1 MKTKRRTL
9 RLSFGTAFAGVV
21 LLVLAWACHRV
32 GSVAVRAQSG
42 ACPQGPV
49 EQAGGIWHTYYCTQ
63 FNSLSTSE
71 DLPPVAGN
79 DGSWLSGAP
88 CGGNWWLGIVYD
100 GSIGSNVLSMGASS
114 SRCYGYTW
122 RDDDETGNGSGG
134 SHPQGGTFPLRTGGR
149 DGVRVRM
156 RLRPALPPP
165 PDNFCDTA
173 GYGVNGTTAYWPGS
187 NPNLVLSMLGL
198 YGQTGGP
205 SHWYREMNGGYAQNQ
220 NFSCNNLP
228 GYVDLLL
235 TGLEGPGGGA
245 PTWTYQLSSD
255 GGATWQTIWT
265 HTGEIGWPLGVSFG
279 DPTLQTWP
287 GLWPPLYVDFF
298 STEYWTQ
305 ATPTPPPTSTPYV
318 QAYARNPQGQAV
330 NVAGMGRSRFDVG
343 GPGYASFYPDRSSYT
358 GAALDYAGRVD
369 RGAFFR
375 RYGNQVLMGVTPS
388 PNGVAWQSGATDLY
402 YGWPNWYTGGRSVV
416 AVYATTTPTPTPT
429 PWLDAHVRN
438 PQGTPVAQT
447 VCRARFN
454 SSGSPSYNTC
464 QTTANYQSAPMSY
477 GSYIYRG
484 ARIAPSG
491 NNVVLGVTPAP
502 VSGTRRDVSGTTLYG
517 WSGWNTGER
526 DVTFVVATPT
536 PTPTPV
542 PQIAVH
548 AINPQGTPVAVSRV
562 GSVRFNDGS
571 GAWLWAYNT
580 NATDYSGSAPPYG
593 SYDNRGAYFR
603 YYSNQVFLGVTA
615 TPGVMQVNPATR
627 NVYFGWPDWYSGNR
641 EVYGV
646 FATPTPTPTNTPTP
660 TPTNTPTITPSSTPT
675 NTPTNTPT
683 PTPTNTP
690 TPTPTPPPYVLPPT
704 LRPFLHLRGHEPP
717 YTTQQIDYLASD
729 DVHHYAQVYLH
740 AVPAAEVVSPPQY
753 CEWTGS
759 GWTCTPADG
768 FEWLGYTFS
777 GVRRASYWFPSPV
790 GEVTKAY
797 SSAEHTF
804 NPYPRWSD
812 PDYDWPREFLHLY
825 FNLPAGSMPP
835 CPVTGLDGPC
845 VIYEDRAPGEEILV
859 TTLRGRATW
868 TSPPRSEEFELA
880 VEYPLILS
888 ATQWEAP

>member
-1 MKTKRRTL
+1 MKTKRRIL
-9 RLSFGTAFAGVV
+9 RPAFWTALVGVS
-21 LLVLAWACHRV
+21 LLAFVWTCHQMEP
-32 GSVAVRAQSG
+32 VAVRAQSG

-49 EQAGGIWHTYYCTQ
+49 DQAGGTWHTYYCTQ

-71 DLPPVAGN
+71 DVPPVAGN
-79 DGSWLSGAP
+79 NGSWLTGAP
-88 CGGNWWLGIVYD
+88 CGGDWQIAVEYD
-100 GSIGSNVLSMGASS
+100 ATASSNVLKMTAVN
-114 SRCYGYTW
+114 SRCYGYAW
-122 RDDDETGNGSGG
+122 RDDDETGTGSGG
-134 SHPQGGTFPLRTGGR
+134 SHPQGGTFPLRTSGR

-156 RLRPALPPP
+156 RLRPAQPAFPYT
-165 PDNFCDTA
+165 FCNTA
-173 GYGVNGTTAYWPGS
+173 GYGVNGTTGYWPGS

-205 SHWYREMNGGYAQNQ
+205 SRWYREMNGGYAQNQ
-220 NFSCNNLP
+220 NFSCSSLP

-235 TGLEGPGGGA
+235 TGLEAPGGGT

-255 GGATWQTIWT
+255 GGTTWQTVWS
-265 HTGEIGWPLGVSFG
+265 HTGEIGWPLAVSFG

-305 ATPTPPPTSTPYV
+305 ATPTPPPTATPYV

-358 GAALDYAGRVD
+358 GAALDYAGRDD

-375 RYGNQVLMGVTPS
+375 SYGDQVLMGVTPS
-388 PNGVAWQSGATDLY
+388 PNGVAWQSGTTDLY

-416 AVYATTTPTPTPT
+416 AVYATATPTPTPT

-454 SSGSPSYNTC
+454 NSGSPSYNTC
-464 QTTANYQSAPMSY
+464 QTTADYQSAPMSY
-477 GSYIYRG
+477 GSYTYRG

-491 NNVVLGVTPAP
+491 SNVVLGVTPAP
-502 VSGTRRDVSGTTLYG
+502 VSGTRRDVSGATLYG

-548 AINPQGTPVAVSRV
+548 AVNPQGTPVAVSRV
-562 GSVRFNDGS
+562 GSVRFNDRP
-571 GAWLWAYNT
+571 GAWLWDYDT
-580 NATDYSGSAPPYG
+580 NSSDYSGSAPPYG

-615 TPGVMQVNPATR
+615 TPGVTQVNPATR

-646 FATPTPTPTNTPTP
+646 FATPTPTPTSTPSP
-660 TPTNTPTITPSSTPT
+660 TPTNTPTITPSPTPT

-704 LRPFLHLRGHEPP
+704 VRPFLHLRGHEPP
-717 YTTQQIDYLASD
+717 YTTQQIDYLATD
-729 DVHHYAQVYLH
+729 DVHHYTQVYLH
-740 AVPAAEVVSPPQY
+740 AVPAAELVSLPQY

-759 GWTCTPADG
+759 GWTCTPANT
-768 FEWLGYTFS
+768 FEWLDYSFE
-777 GVRRASYWFPSPV
+777 GVWRAGYWFPSPV
-790 GEVTKAY
+790 DEVTKAY

-804 NPYPRWSD
+804 DPYPRWTD
-812 PDYDWPREFLHLY
+812 PDYRWPREFLHLY
-825 FNLPAGSMPP
+825 FNLPAGSTPP
-835 CPVTGLDGPC
+835 CPVSGLDGPC
-845 VIYEDRAPGEEILV
+845 IVYEDRAPGEEILA
-859 TTLRGRATW
+859 TSLRGRATW
-868 TSPPRSEEFELA
+868 TSPPWSEEFNLA

>member
-9 RLSFGTAFAGVV
+9 RLAFWA
-21 LLVLAWACHRV
+21 LLVGVALLAFAWACHHL
-32 GSVAVRAQSG
+32 GPVAVRAQSG

-49 EQAGGIWHTYYCTQ
+49 DQAGGTWHTYYCTQ

-71 DLPPVAGN
+71 DVPPVAGN
-79 DGSWLSGAP
+79 NGAWLTGAP
-88 CGGNWWLGIVYD
+88 CGGAWQIAIEYD
-100 GSIGSNVLSMGASS
+100 AAAGSNVLKMTAVN
-114 SRCYGYTW
+114 SRCYGYAW

-134 SHPQGGTFPLRTGGR
+134 SHPQGGTFPLRSGGR

-156 RLRPALPPP
+156 RLRPAQPAFPYT
-165 PDNFCDTA
+165 FCNTA
-173 GYGVNGTTAYWPGS
+173 GYGVNGTTGYWPGS

-205 SHWYREMNGGYAQNQ
+205 SRWYREMSGGYAQNQ
-220 NFSCNNLP
+220 NFSCSSLP

-255 GGATWQTIWT
+255 GGATWQTVWT
-265 HTGEIGWPLGVSFG
+265 HTGEIGWPLAISFG

-305 ATPTPPPTSTPYV
+305 ATPTPPPTATPYV

-343 GPGYASFYPDRSSYT
+343 GPGYASFYPDRSSYS
-358 GAALDYAGRVD
+358 GAALSYSGRD
-369 RGAFFR
+369 NRGAFFR
-375 RYGNQVLMGVTPS
+375 SYGNQVLMGVTPS
-388 PNGVAWQSGATDLY
+388 PNGVAWQSGTTDLY

-416 AVYATTTPTPTPT
+416 AVYATATPTPTPT

-438 PQGTPVAQT
+438 PQGTPVA
-447 VCRARFN
+447 
-454 SSGSPSYNTC
+454 
-464 QTTANYQSAPMSY
+464 
-477 GSYIYRG
+477 
-484 ARIAPSG
+484 
-491 NNVVLGVTPAP
+491 
-502 VSGTRRDVSGTTLYG
+502 
-517 WSGWNTGER
+517 
-526 DVTFVVATPT
+526 
-536 PTPTPV
+536 
-542 PQIAVH
+542 
-548 AINPQGTPVAVSRV
+548 VSRV
-562 GSVRFNDGS
+562 GSVRFNDGP
-571 GAWLWAYNT
+571 GAWLWDYDT
-580 NATDYSGSAPPYG
+580 NSSDYSGSAPPYG

-603 YYSNQVFLGVTA
+603 YYSSQVFLGVTA
-615 TPGVMQVNPATR
+615 TPGVTQVNPATR
-627 NVYFGWPDWYSGNR
+627 NVYFGWPDWYSGDR
-641 EVYGV
+641 VVYGV
-646 FATPTPTPTNTPTP
+646 FATPTPSPTPTNTPTTTPSP
-660 TPTNTPTITPSSTPT
+660 TPTNTPTITPSPTPT

-704 LRPFLHLRGHEPP
+704 VRPFLHLRGHEPP

-740 AVPAAEVVSPPQY
+740 AVPAAEVVTPPQY
-753 CEWTGS
+753 CEWNGS

-768 FEWLGYTFS
+768 FEWLNYSFS
-777 GVRRASYWFPSPV
+777 GVRREGYWFPSPV

-797 SSAEHTF
+797 SSVEHTF
-804 NPYPRWSD
+804 NPYPRWID
-812 PDYDWPREFLHLY
+812 PDYAYPREFLHLY
-825 FNLPAGSMPP
+825 FNLPAGSTPP
-835 CPVTGLDGPC
+835 CPVSGLDGPC
-845 VIYEDRAPGEEILV
+845 IIYEGRAPGEEILV